1 MDALMA
7 GALLCE
13 EHEEVQ
19 HELTQLLASL
29 LTLLPQLRR
38 LQFLVCSHPPPSMN
52 SDSSSR
58 SLLMSTGMK
67 AAWVLKPNACLS
79 SDLHHSILKCSS
91 SCASL
96 TLYSSTI

>member
-1 MDALMA
+1 MA

-38 LQFLVCSHPPPSMN
+38 LHFLVRAH
-52 SDSSSR
+52 
-58 SLLMSTGMK
+58 
-67 AAWVLKPNACLS
+67 
-79 SDLHHSILKCSS
+79 
-91 SCASL
+91 ASL
-96 TLYSSTI
+96 KGP